1 MATEGIKMPNESF
14 HFLKSIENNV
24 VQFVVQFAFRIP
36 IRNKLTLSEIKA
48 LEDGLKALDPEHFQL
63 FDGTGIKG
71 PATLFQATQQLPIGA
86 GTIIVPSFVFS
97 KNSFSFIWPVRML
110 RKYVSRLKSF
120 DTTDMNLQMS
130 EWCLAVQNTVSNLHC
145 QRTGK
150 IYEIVLGRFAEGK
163 KADLFQ
169 KLFLINLSDVG
180 ETHLTFSRYVESE
193 NLLYNI
199 STNINYRQLDLKSD
213 FDIGMRIDINNRK
226 LERSIE
232 PPLMKTVWSFADATI
247 DKHIEELLDV

>member
-1 MATEGIKMPNESF
+1 MKMPNEPF
-14 HFLKSIENNV
+14 NFLKTIQNRV

-48 LEDGLKALDPEHFQL
+48 LENGLKALDSEHFQL
-63 FDGTGIKG
+63 FDGTVIKG
-71 PATLFQATQQLPIGA
+71 PATLFQATRQLPIGA
-86 GTIIVPSFVFS
+86 NTIVVPSFVFS

-110 RKYVSRLKSF
+110 GKYVSRLKSF

-130 EWCLAVQNTVSNLHC
+130 EWCVAVQDTLTNLHC

-150 IYEIVLGRFAEGK
+150 IYEIVLGRFAEEK
-163 KADLFQ
+163 KVDLFQ
-169 KLFLINLSDVG
+169 KLFKIDFSDVS
-180 ETHLTFSRYVESE
+180 ETTLIFSRYVKPE

-213 FDIGMRIDINNRK
+213 FNIGMRIDINNRE

-232 PPLMKTVWSFADATI
+232 PALMQTVWNFADAII
-247 DKHIEELLDV
+247 DKHIEELLDVY

>member
-1 MATEGIKMPNESF
+1 MPNESF
-14 HFLKSIENNV
+14 RFLKSIENNV

-48 LEDGLKALDPEHFQL
+48 LENGLKELDSEHFQL
-63 FDGTGIKG
+63 FDGTVIKG
-71 PATLFQATQQLPIGA
+71 PATLFQATRQLPIGA
-86 GTIIVPSFVFS
+86 GTIVVPSFVFS

-110 RKYVSRLKSF
+110 GKYVSYLKSF
-120 DTTDMNLQMS
+120 DTTDTNLQMS

-163 KADLFQ
+163 KVDLFQ
-169 KLFLINLSDVG
+169 KLFKIDLSDVG
-180 ETHLTFSRYVESE
+180 EMNLAFSRYVESE

-199 STNINYRQLDLKSD
+199 STNISYRQLDLKSD
-213 FDIGMRIDINNRK
+213 FNIGMRIDINNRD

-232 PPLMKTVWSFADATI
+232 PPLMKTVWSFADAMI